1 MVVRV
6 RLGAAASPSPRWPQE
21 PSLQTVRQK
30 PLHWQLLSV
39 QENDASVAS
48 PCLTVSRLRPQE
60 RDYLGAPNTT
70 TCALAGLMPKGNT
83 HDYLNAWPTVGGR
96 ADLAFDPDG
105 QQSSRILISC
115 PFRRE
120 DLLPVHPSCDH
131 DPALVLTL
139 SGAAKLELNSSLVA
153 FTKSRMPCFAAPLF
167 HEGEDQSALGLAW
180 RPRRPRKCS

>member
-96 ADLAFDPDG
+96 ADLAFDPDTAAIESNTN
-105 QQSSRILISC
+105 QLPLPKRRSSSS
-115 PFRRE
+115 
-120 DLLPVHPSCDH
+120 HPSC
-131 DPALVLTL
+131 
-139 SGAAKLELNSSLVA
+139 
-153 FTKSRMPCFAAPLF
+153 
-167 HEGEDQSALGLAW
+167 
-180 RPRRPRKCS
+180 